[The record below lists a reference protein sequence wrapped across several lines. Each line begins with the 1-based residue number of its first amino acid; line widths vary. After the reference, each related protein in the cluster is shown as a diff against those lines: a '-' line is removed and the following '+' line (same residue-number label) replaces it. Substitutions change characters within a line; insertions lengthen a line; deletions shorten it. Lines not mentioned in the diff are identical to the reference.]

1 MVEQLEDDMN
11 GATNVDESAA
21 LVDAIV
27 AIPLQRLSI
36 STASTADALAIE
48 TAATNLP
55 GIDPPLVQPP
65 HLGPTLLVNNNNNPP
80 LEVDNDFNGAN
91 DVDPFAFDPLADAP
105 VVLGAEG
112 RKMDA
117 ANLSQALV
125 ESRAR
130 DYRGDLVSALMF
142 SILCPMHCSAFH

>member
-1 MVEQLEDDMN
+1 MTTLGMWYVFSILCML
-11 GATNVDESAA
+11 ASHSKLLSLTLFPIA
-21 LVDAIV
+21 
-27 AIPLQRLSI
+27 LQRLSI
-36 STASTADALAIE
+36 STAYTADALAG
-48 TAATNLP
+48 TNLP
-55 GIDPPLVQPP
+55 GIDPPLLQPP
-65 HLGPTLLVNNNNNPP
+65 HLGPTLLVNNINNPP

-91 DVDPFAFDPLADAP
+91 DVDPLAFDPLADAP